1 MAHGFYQ
8 AGLAGFTKVATTLMQ
23 INVDPASGVEYSVRM
38 LNDTNTTISL
48 PCQAGGVKVSRGF
61 VRNTYV

>member
-1 MAHGFYQ
+1 
-8 AGLAGFTKVATTLMQ
+8 MQ